1 MNTTKL
7 YLLDHH
13 VGASSGIIYAHKGD
27 EVEVI
32 TYCINMVLVKHN
44 SSNSL
49 KFWVNINKLS
59 DVPILKEKY
68 ERTENTKSIKSSK
81 KKRI

>member
-1 MNTTKL
+1 MTTTKL

-32 TYCINMVLVKHN
+32 TYCLNMVLVHKD

-49 KFWVNINKLS
+49 KFWVNMNKLS

-68 ERTENTKSIKSSK
+68 ESSKDIKSK

>member
-1 MNTTKL
+1 MHNNKIKTF

-13 VGASSGIIYAHKGD
+13 VGASSGFIYAHKGD

-44 SSNSL
+44 LS
-49 KFWVNINKLS
+49 KFWVNMNKLS

-68 ERTENTKSIKSSK
+68 ERIENTKSNK
-81 KKRI
+81 KKRIQT

>member
-1 MNTTKL
+1 MNTIKA

-32 TYCINMVLVKHN
+32 TYCLNMVLVK
-44 SSNSL
+44 SNTS
-49 KFWVNINKLS
+49 KFWVNMNKLS

-68 ERTENTKSIKSSK
+68 INENTKGK
-81 KKRI
+81 KKRIQT

>member
-1 MNTTKL
+1 MHNNKIKTF

-13 VGASSGIIYAHKGD
+13 VGASSGFIYAHKGD

-44 SSNSL
+44 LS
-49 KFWVNINKLS
+49 KFWVNMNKLS

-68 ERTENTKSIKSSK
+68 EIKDIKSK

>member
-1 MNTTKL
+1 MTTNKL

-32 TYCINMVLVKHN
+32 TYCINMVLVKSN
-44 SSNSL
+44 SS
-49 KFWVNINKLS
+49 KFWVNMNKLS

-68 ERTENTKSIKSSK
+68 EIKDTKSK
-81 KKRI
+81 KKRIQT

>member
-32 TYCINMVLVKHN
+32 TYCINMVLVLKDP
-44 SSNSL
+44 S
-49 KFWVNINKLS
+49 KFWVNMNKIS

-68 ERTENTKSIKSSK
+68 INENIKSK
-81 KKRI
+81 KKRIQT

>member
-1 MNTTKL
+1 MNTSKA

-27 EVEVI
+27 EVELI
-32 TYCINMVLVKHN
+32 TYCLNMVLVHKD
-44 SSNSL
+44 SS
-49 KFWVNINKLS
+49 KFWVNMNKLS

-68 ERTENTKSIKSSK
+68 INENTKGSK
-81 KKRI
+81 KKRIQT

>member
-13 VGASSGIIYAHKGD
+13 LGTSSGIIYAHKGD

-32 TYCINMVLVKHN
+32 TYCINMVLVLKD
-44 SSNSL
+44 SS
-49 KFWVNINKLS
+49 KFWVNMNKIS

-68 ERTENTKSIKSSK
+68 EIKDIKSK

>member
-1 MNTTKL
+1 MNTSKA

-32 TYCINMVLVKHN
+32 TYCLNMVLVKSN
-44 SSNSL
+44 SS
-49 KFWVNINKLS
+49 KFWVNMNKLS

-68 ERTENTKSIKSSK
+68 ESSKDIKSK
-81 KKRI
+81 KKRV

>member
-1 MNTTKL
+1 MHNSKVKTF

-27 EVEVI
+27 EVEMI
-32 TYCINMVLVKHN
+32 TYCLNMVLVKSN
-44 SSNSL
+44 SS

-68 ERTENTKSIKSSK
+68 ESSKDIKSK
-81 KKRI
+81 KTKK

>member
-1 MNTTKL
+1 MNTSKL

-32 TYCINMVLVKHN
+32 TYCLNMVLVKSN
-44 SSNSL
+44 SS
-49 KFWVNINKLS
+49 KFWVNMNKLS

-68 ERTENTKSIKSSK
+68 ESSKDIKSK
-81 KKRI
+81 KTKK

>member
-1 MNTTKL
+1 MNTSKA

-32 TYCINMVLVKHN
+32 TYCLNMVLVKSN
-44 SSNSL
+44 SS
-49 KFWVNINKLS
+49 KFWVNMNKLS

-68 ERTENTKSIKSSK
+68 ESSKDIKSK
-81 KKRI
+81 KTKK

>member
-1 MNTTKL
+1 MNISNKSKL

-44 SSNSL
+44 SS
-49 KFWVNINKLS
+49 KFWVNMNKLS

-68 ERTENTKSIKSSK
+68 EIKDTKSK

>member
-1 MNTTKL
+1 MNTNKA

-32 TYCINMVLVKHN
+32 SYCLNMVLVKHN
-44 SSNSL
+44 SS
-49 KFWVNINKLS
+49 KFWVNMNKLS
-59 DVPILKEKY
+59 DIPILKEKY
-68 ERTENTKSIKSSK
+68 EIKDTKSK

>member
-13 VGASSGIIYAHKGD
+13 LGTSSGIIYAHKGD

-32 TYCINMVLVKHN
+32 TYCINMVLVLKD
-44 SSNSL
+44 SS
-49 KFWVNINKLS
+49 KFWVNMNKLS

-68 ERTENTKSIKSSK
+68 INENTKGSK
-81 KKRI
+81 KKRIQT

>member
-32 TYCINMVLVKHN
+32 TYCLNMVLVKHN
-44 SSNSL
+44 SS
-49 KFWVNINKLS
+49 KFWVNMNKLS

-68 ERTENTKSIKSSK
+68 INENIKSK
-81 KKRI
+81 KKRIQT

>member
-1 MNTTKL
+1 MNTSKA

-32 TYCINMVLVKHN
+32 TYCLNMVLVKSD
-44 SSNSL
+44 SS

-68 ERTENTKSIKSSK
+68 ESSKDIKSK
-81 KKRI
+81 KAKK

>member
-27 EVEVI
+27 EVELI
-32 TYCINMVLVKHN
+32 TYCLNMVLVHKD
-44 SSNSL
+44 SS
-49 KFWVNINKLS
+49 KFWVNMNKLS

-68 ERTENTKSIKSSK
+68 INENTKGSK
-81 KKRI
+81 KKRIQT

>member
-1 MNTTKL
+1 MNTSKL

-32 TYCINMVLVKHN
+32 TYCLNMVLVK
-44 SSNSL
+44 SNLS

-68 ERTENTKSIKSSK
+68 ESNKDIKSK
-81 KKRI
+81 KKRF

>member
-1 MNTTKL
+1 MHNNKVKTF

-32 TYCINMVLVKHN
+32 TYCLNMVLVKSN
-44 SSNSL
+44 SS
-49 KFWVNINKLS
+49 KFWVNMNKLS

-68 ERTENTKSIKSSK
+68 ESSKDIKSK

>member
-32 TYCINMVLVKHN
+32 TYCINMVLVLKD
-44 SSNSL
+44 SS
-49 KFWVNINKLS
+49 KFWVNMNKIS

-68 ERTENTKSIKSSK
+68 EIKDIKSK

>member
-1 MNTTKL
+1 MNINKL

-32 TYCINMVLVKHN
+32 TYCLNMVLVHKD
-44 SSNSL
+44 SS
-49 KFWVNINKLS
+49 KFWVNMNKLS

-68 ERTENTKSIKSSK
+68 EIKDTKSSK
-81 KKRI
+81 KKRIQA

>member
-1 MNTTKL
+1 MNTSKL

-32 TYCINMVLVKHN
+32 TYCLNMVLVKSN
-44 SSNSL
+44 SS

-68 ERTENTKSIKSSK
+68 ESSKDIKSK

>member
-1 MNTTKL
+1 MNTSNKSKL

-32 TYCINMVLVKHN
+32 TYCLNMVLVKYDL
-44 SSNSL
+44 S
-49 KFWVNINKLS
+49 KFWVNMNKLS

-68 ERTENTKSIKSSK
+68 INENTKSSK
-81 KKRI
+81 KKRIQT